1 MADLGKDDLWWII
14 GVPLLNLV
22 DLAATGVI

>member
-14 GVPLLNLV
+14 GVPLLILV
-22 DLAATGVI
+22 DLVATGVI